1 MTRAAVNATG
11 ASQTGPVTLIF
22 ERRVKPG
29 RHEDYKRLLAALQQD
44 SRGVPGYQGASVVR
58 SPNGREYVSIVRFD
72 SLESLRA
79 WQSAGSHESW
89 EQKLTGIVE
98 GAAHVR
104 TVSGM
109 EFWFTAPGVT
119 APLPPSP
126 HKMAL
131 VLFLVVCPLSAA
143 LGPPLTWFTPG
154 APAPVRISVM
164 AAVQVSLLTYLIM
177 PRVTRL
183 LASWLYP
190 TGKATEEE

>member
-1 MTRAAVNATG
+1 MSAMKATG
-11 ASQTGPVTLIF
+11 ASETGPVTVIF

-29 RHEDYKRLLAALQQD
+29 RHEDYERLLAALQQD
-44 SRGVPGYQGASVVR
+44 SQGVPGYQGASVVR

-79 WQSAGSHESW
+79 WQSSGNHEKW

-98 GAAHVR
+98 GAAQVR

-131 VLFLVVCPLSAA
+131 VLFVVVCALSAA
-143 LGPPLTWFTPG
+143 LGPPLTRLIPG
-154 APAPVRISVM
+154 APTLVRISIM

-177 PRVTRL
+177 PRLTRL

-190 TGKATEEE
+190 SSNERRSLS